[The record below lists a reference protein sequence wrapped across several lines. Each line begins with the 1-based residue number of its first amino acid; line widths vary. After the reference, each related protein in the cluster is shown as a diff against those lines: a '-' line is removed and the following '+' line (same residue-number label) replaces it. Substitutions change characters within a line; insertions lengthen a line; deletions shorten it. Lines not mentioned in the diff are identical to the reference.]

1 MTKIKN
7 GGKVIASGGYGCIF
21 RPALKC
27 KTKKNIPGQITKL
40 MTIKHAESEFKEIEQ
55 FKKILNHIPNYDD
68 YFLLNGFSICHPE
81 KLSSEDLY
89 KFTEKCKALQKDNF
103 TSKNINQS
111 LDKIMGLNMP
121 DGGIDVGDFIE
132 KNKLN
137 TSLVTLNNSLIDLL
151 VNGIIPMNKLN
162 VFHCDIK
169 DSNVLVK
176 ESNNKMLTRLIDW
189 GLSTYHNNSNKQ
201 IPLSLSRRPFQYNVP
216 FSIIL
221 FNKEFINKYNKFL
234 KKKPNPDYFT
244 IREFVINFIFIW
256 IDIRGDGHLKL
267 INRNMN
273 KLVINQLPVLNQHDK
288 SNFIAYDFT
297 YYYIIEYLSKIL
309 QKYTIRGKFQLIN
322 YFNEI
327 FIKNIDIWGFV
338 MIYMPII
345 TILYENYSK
354 LNEDEMKLFEK
365 IKYIIIHFLFETSI
379 TPIQT
384 NDLVNE
390 LRKLNLFLK
399 ESNKNIFSTKI
410 MSSTTSKT
418 KKQTSSRKKSS
429 NRTAKIT
436 SVKSMKSMKSLQNT
450 E

>member
-21 RPALKC
+21 RPAIKC
-27 KTKKNIPGQITKL
+27 KTQKYIPGQITKL

-55 FKKILNHIPNYDD
+55 FKQILNRIPNYDD
-68 YFLLNGFSICHPE
+68 YFLLNGFSLCRPE
-81 KLSSEDLY
+81 KLSSADLH
-89 KFTEKCKALQKDNF
+89 KFTKKCKALQKDNF
-103 TSKNINQS
+103 TYKNINQS

-137 TSLVTLNNSLIDLL
+137 TNLVMLNNSLINLL

-189 GLSTYHNNSNKQ
+189 GLSTYRQNTKQ
-201 IPLSLSRRPFQYNVP
+201 IPLALSRRPFQYNVP

-221 FNKEFINKYNKFL
+221 FNKEFINRYNKFL
-234 KKKPNPDYFT
+234 KKTPSPDYFT
-244 IREFVINFIFIW
+244 IREFVVNFIFIW

-288 SNFIAYDFT
+288 GTFIAYDFT

-309 QKYTIRGKFQLIN
+309 EKYTIHGKFQLIN
-322 YFNEI
+322 YFNEV

-338 MIYMPII
+338 MIYMPFI
-345 TILYENYSK
+345 TILYENYNK
-354 LNEDEMKLFEK
+354 LNEDEMKLFEQ
-365 IKYIIIHFLFETSI
+365 IKYIIIHFLFETPI
-379 TPIQT
+379 TTIQT
-384 NDLVNE
+384 NELVSE
-390 LRKLNLFLK
+390 LRKLNSFFQGSS
-399 ESNKNIFSTKI
+399 SNIISSKQDSSSSNYSSSTKPKKRT
-410 MSSTTSKT
+410 STRSTR
-418 KKQTSSRKKSS
+418 SSRKKAS
-429 NRTAKIT
+429 NRTVKMI
-436 SVKSMKSMKSLQNT
+436 SV
-450 E
+450 